1 MSYNIRYHYQAGG
14 SLPADAPSYVV
25 READDEL
32 FDGLL
37 AGEFCYVLNSRQMGK
52 SSLRVRTM
60 KRLQDAGVACSS
72 IDLTGIGSQQLTPK
86 QWYRGLI
93 QELVS
98 CFELKLN
105 RRQWL
110 KERDDLTPVQQF
122 GEFIRDVLLVEV
134 DRHIVLLVDEID
146 SLINLDFPTDDFFA
160 LIRNCYNKRAE
171 NPAYHRLTF
180 ALFGVATPPDLI
192 QDKHRT
198 PFNIGRA
205 IELPGFKAREV
216 KVLEKGLVWKVAN
229 PKAVLHEILS
239 WTGGQPFLT
248 QKICK
253 ILVEEWTIAAETET
267 EAIET
272 LVRSRIIENW
282 ESQDEPEHLRTIRDR
297 VLRNEENAIRLLE
310 LYRQILQ
317 KGKIDSEHSVDRLD
331 LRMTGLVIKN
341 NGKIQ
346 THNKIYEKVFN
357 LSWVEFALNN
367 LRPYSEAISAWKNSN
382 CQDDDCLLQGQALQ
396 SVLKWTENKQLGRLD
411 YQFLIASQEKEI
423 QILKKVIEMQSAD
436 NVDIVSESSS
446 NENSDE
452 PLFVEIKITK
462 KARNVLLRRV
472 FIIVPIF
479 MTLMTSWLIGSPHVA
494 RFFNN
499 WGFENYRNGEL
510 QSARRLW
517 ETALWVNPLNRA
529 THYNLAW
536 LCEEV
541 RDFECARA
549 RYQEAAQLGLSAAYS
564 NLARLYVLEDRDYD
578 SAAHLSQQGLELE
591 KDGSIPVR
599 YALLKNLG
607 WARLEQNRLGEA
619 KVHLQEAIA
628 LDEERAAA
636 YCLLAQVYENEGNLE
651 QTRDAWETCLA
662 LASPEAPDEDV
673 WIDMARSHLDTDGKF
688 MFPE

>member
-1 MSYNIRYHYQAGG
+1 MSYNIGYHYQAGG

-98 CFELKLN
+98 CFELNIN

-205 IELPGFKAREV
+205 IELPGFKMHEV
-216 KVLEKGLVWKVAN
+216 EVLETGLVGKADN
-229 PKAVLHEILS
+229 PQAVLREILS

-253 ILVEEWTIAAETET
+253 IWVEEWTIAAETET

-297 VLRNEENAIRLLE
+297 VLRNEKRAGRLLGLHQKVLE
-310 LYRQILQ
+310 EEGIDSKNTPIEIWLRLTGLVYKT
-317 KGKIDSEHSVDRLD
+317 KGKIEVYNRVYERVFDKNWVRHELSE
-331 LRMTGLVIKN
+331 
-341 NGKIQ
+341 
-346 THNKIYEKVFN
+346 
-357 LSWVEFALNN
+357 
-367 LRPYSEAISAWKNSN
+367 LRPYSESFNAWVNSGH
-382 CQDDDCLLQGQALQ
+382 QDKSRLLQGKALQ
-396 SVLKWTENKQLGRLD
+396 NALLWTQDKSLSDLD
-411 YQFLIASQEKEI
+411 YRFLNASQDLEK
-423 QILKKVIEMQSAD
+423 
-436 NVDIVSESSS
+436 
-446 NENSDE
+446 
-452 PLFVEIKITK
+452 VEIARQLKLQEEESRILAEAHHALLDARQ
-462 KARNVLLRRV
+462 KARTKIRIATVILSFSV
-472 FIIVPIF
+472 FVGGMIF
-479 MTLMTSWLIGSPHVA
+479 YSWPTVHYGESCVVKLVA
-494 RFFNN
+494 NQ
-499 WGFENYRNGEL
+499 L
-510 QSARRLW
+510 ASAREDCLYAIKLNPKNKEAHYTLGQVYERLRNF
-517 ETALWVNPLNRA
+517 EKAERHYKEAVN
-529 THYNLAW
+529 
-536 LCEEV
+536 
-541 RDFECARA
+541 
-549 RYQEAAQLGLSAAYS
+549 LGFLAAYS
-564 NLARLYVLEDRDYD
+564 ELARIYLLKDDCDRALDLLRQVQQAATLPEVKYAVLKNIGWGYLCQWKKHQDPGSLD
-578 SAAHLSQQGLELE
+578 SAEKYLQDSLEI
-591 KDGSIPVR
+591 DNG
-599 YALLKNLG
+599 
-607 WARLEQNRLGEA
+607 
-619 KVHLQEAIA
+619 
-628 LDEERAAA
+628 RASSH
-636 YCLLAQVYENEGNLE
+636 CLLAQVIEERDEKEIALHSWKKCKDGLKVNSFEEE
-651 QTRDAWETCLA
+651 Q
-662 LASPEAPDEDV
+662 
-673 WIDMARSHLDTDGKF
+673 WILTARQRLQLTTQ
-688 MFPE
+688 